1 MSMKLSQNEINSVL
15 DDMYGGIPAYRS
27 LRERNITP
35 RKFFDTLQQSPELL
49 SAFALAQEA
58 CAESLAG
65 EIIDISDNETDPQR
79 ARNRVDARK
88 WYASKLRPSKFGDR
102 IDVNVTQIVD
112 IGAALAEAKARIE
125 LPMRY
130 PNKERD
136 TQVIEV
142 TDVKVL
148 EPSGSKPDDTKNNPS
163 EKASVD
169 IFD

>member
-1 MSMKLSQNEINSVL
+1 MKVSQIEIDAVL
-15 DDMYGGIPAYRS
+15 DDMHSGIPVYRS
-27 LRERNITP
+27 LKERNIAP

-49 SAFALAQEA
+49 ATFALAQES

-65 EIIDISDNETDPQR
+65 EIIDISDNESDPQR
-79 ARNRVDARK
+79 ARNRIDARK

-102 IDVNVTQIVD
+102 IDLNVTQIVD

-130 PNKERD
+130 LDKDDRK
-136 TQVIEV
+136 QVIEI
-142 TDVKVL
+142 TDAKVL
-148 EPSGSKPDDTKNNPS
+148 EPSGSKPDTS
-163 EKASVD
+163 EKSPSKKASDD